1 MTILQRRSAMSKK
14 LLKREITDAVD
25 FLLDDA
31 GILEQGDIQNI
42 KLDLLENYHD
52 HPFTLYTGK
61 RLDDMVESVR
71 ENGILSPIIVLK
83 KDNNKY
89 EILSGHNRV
98 NAARL
103 VNLKTVPCIVKE
115 NLSKEQTYTYV
126 IETNLMQRSFSD
138 LLPTEKALVLKMRYE
153 KIASQ
158 GKRNDLQKEINNLEQ
173 GIIEKE
179 SKEEDKTNSRKVLGK
194 EYNLSGASIA
204 RYLRLNELSKS
215 WKQEVDNEKIG
226 LTMAVDISYLSKET
240 QEYLYQQC
248 EELELSLKPSDAK
261 TLHLMN
267 SQEEMNQEMVV
278 TYLLNLK
285 KPKVKEYQNIK
296 LSQGIYQKFFRY
308 EESKEDVEEIIEKA
322 LEIYF
327 EGYTDK

>member
-1 MTILQRRSAMSKK
+1 MSKK

-25 FLLDDA
+25 FLLEDTSV
-31 GILEQGDIQNI
+31 LEQGDIQNI
-42 KLDLLENYHD
+42 ELNLLENYHD

-61 RLDDMVESVR
+61 RLSDMVESVK
-71 ENGILSPIIVLK
+71 ENGILNPIIILK
-83 KDNNKY
+83 KEDGAY
-89 EILSGHNRV
+89 EILSGHNRAG
-98 NAARL
+98 AARL
-103 VNLKTVPCIVKE
+103 ANLKTVPCIVKE
-115 NLSKEQTYTYV
+115 NLSEEQAYTYV

-138 LLPTEKALVLKMRYE
+138 LLPTEKALVLKIRYE

-179 SKEEDKTNSRKVLGK
+179 SKAEDKTDSRKALGK

-204 RYLRLNELSKS
+204 RYLRLNELSDS
-215 WKQEVDNEKIG
+215 WKQDVDNEKIG
-226 LTMAVDISYLSKET
+226 LTMAVDLSYLSKEI

-248 EELELSLKPSDAK
+248 KELELTLKSSDTKA
-261 TLHLMN
+261 LHLMN
-267 SQEEMNQEMVV
+267 RQEELNKEMIT

-285 KPKVKEYQNIK
+285 KPKIKEYQNIK
-296 LSQGIYQKFFRY
+296 LSQSIYQKFFQDKAK
-308 EESKEDVEEIIEKA
+308 EEAEGIIEKA

-327 EGYTDK
+327 REYLH